1 MKYLLDTTVLVN
13 HLRGKKPIKID
24 FLEKGCGV
32 SIITQ
37 AELFYGVYKYSN
49 SLENLKKIK
58 AMFFDLG
65 IEVIPL
71 NERIIEHYA
80 KIKAKLEKEGKR
92 LDEFDLLIA
101 ATAIEK
107 NLILVSDNLS
117 HFKRIS
123 SLKVINQ

>member
-1 MKYLLDTTVLVN
+1 MKYLLDTTVIVN

-24 FLEKGCGV
+24 FLENGCAV

-37 AELFYGVYKYSN
+37 AELFYGAYKSSN
-49 SLENLKKIK
+49 SLANLKKVK
-58 AMFFDLG
+58 AMFLDLG
-65 IEVIPL
+65 IEVITF
-71 NERIIEHYA
+71 NEEIIEQYA
-80 KIKAKLEKEGKR
+80 KIKTKLEKEGKR

-107 NLILVSDNLS
+107 NLILVSDNLF

-123 SLKVINQ
+123 SLKVISQ

>member
-1 MKYLLDTTVLVN
+1 
-13 HLRGKKPIKID
+13 
-24 FLEKGCGV
+24 LEKGCGV

-37 AELFYGVYKYSN
+37 AELFYGAYKSSN

-65 IEVIPL
+65 IEVISL
-71 NERIIEHYA
+71 NEGIIEHYT
-80 KIKAKLEKEGKR
+80 KIKAKLEKEGKM

-117 HFKRIS
+117 HFKNFLIKS
-123 SLKVINQ
+123 D

>member
-1 MKYLLDTTVLVN
+1 MKYLLDTTVIVN

-24 FLEKGCGV
+24 FLENGCAV

-37 AELFYGVYKYSN
+37 AELFYGAYKSSN
-49 SLENLKKIK
+49 SLANLKKVK
-58 AMFFDLG
+58 AMFLDLG
-65 IEVIPL
+65 IEVITL
-71 NERIIEHYA
+71 NEEIIEQYA
-80 KIKAKLEKEGKR
+80 KIKTKLEKEGKR

-123 SLKVINQ
+123 SLKVISQ

>member
-1 MKYLLDTTVLVN
+1 MTINCKFKYK
-13 HLRGKKPIKID
+13 R
-24 FLEKGCGV
+24 
-32 SIITQ
+32 
-37 AELFYGVYKYSN
+37 YKSYN

-58 AMFFDLG
+58 AMVFDLG
-65 IEVIPL
+65 IEVITL

-107 NLILVSDNLS
+107 NLILVSYNLT
-117 HFKRIS
+117 HFKNFLIKS
-123 SLKVINQ
+123 D